1 MNCMSRVI
9 VWTYNTSGSRKNNN
23 TLGPDPGRGPG
34 PARPGSG
41 LGFRPV
47 RFSTGP
53 NPEPATGPASGAGMA
68 RAPAGPGPGQEH
80 LCHVYLDST
89 VALLKSAFAP
99 ASAEPQATSPGSQ
112 VYAVPRVTQRRGAHA
127 WRSQS
132 VCHGH
137 IHFVA
142 SLSTPP
148 AMLFSF
154 LFPLYRTTHA
164 RVQ

>member
-9 VWTYNTSGSRKNNN
+9 VWTYNISGSWKSNN

-34 PARPGSG
+34 PARPGPG

-89 VALLKSAFAP
+89 VALLKSALAP
-99 ASAEPQATSPGSQ
+99 ASPEPQATSPE
-112 VYAVPRVTQRRGAHA
+112 Y
-127 WRSQS
+127 
-132 VCHGH
+132 
-137 IHFVA
+137 I
-142 SLSTPP
+142 L
-148 AMLFSF
+148 
-154 LFPLYRTTHA
+154 LYK
-164 RVQ
+164 